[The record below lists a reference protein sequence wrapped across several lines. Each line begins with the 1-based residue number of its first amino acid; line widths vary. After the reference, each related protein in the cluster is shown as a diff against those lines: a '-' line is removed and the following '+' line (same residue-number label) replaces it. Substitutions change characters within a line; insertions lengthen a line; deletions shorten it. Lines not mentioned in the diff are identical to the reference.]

1 MTTRVKQL
9 LFKIISFSILFGC
22 ITLFTNSLVVA
33 AADEKN
39 PTVKINQSTTLPT
52 NTAYKL
58 NLQVTDASGISS
70 VKWAVGSKTTSYFST
85 SGKVLKLNEDGK
97 VLVTVSKNSIYTFYA
112 KDKAGNITIK
122 KITITNIDT
131 AKPVMTIKKSTTA
144 NTNKNVKLYL
154 TITDVGQGIVSIK
167 YLVGT
172 KYTADFKNAG
182 KNISFTETKVVED
195 KLNNNQYTYSSSLS
209 VNANKVIT
217 FLVEDVA
224 GNKTLKRI
232 TISNID
238 KTAPVLTYS
247 LSTKLPTNSSLQ
259 LNVAATDEGFGV
271 KNVVYL
277 TGVKTLEDFSNNTSV
292 KTLSLNQYGKGKLT
306 VTKNGNFTFLVTDT
320 ASNQTLLVVKITNI
334 DTVSPILQLDYS
346 VMNQKADISIVK
358 KDTGSGIK
366 TVLYIKGKA
375 TDSADSRWESNGI
388 DITQKESITVATSG
402 YYSVMA
408 EDKAGNKT
416 VQLIDVE
423 LEFKAVWISYLEFLE
438 YGKGGFTKESFEK
451 TVNTMFDNVVSMN
464 MNAVVVQVRP
474 FGDAMYESSY
484 FPWSKYISGTQGVD
498 PGFDPLAYMVDAA
511 HKRGLKIHAWLNP
524 YRVTTASTDFTSL
537 SEDNPARIWQEDNNS
552 ANDRN
557 ILSYGGNLYY
567 NPAVKEVQ
575 NLIVNGIKEIVENYK
590 VDGIHFDDYFY
601 PTLGSGYEN
610 NFDSTEYNMY
620 ADNLLEAGKSPLSI
634 ADWRRNNINTLIK
647 NVYSSIK
654 KIDSKVEFGIS
665 PAGFYNTLLSDTG
678 YYTDIKTWLSSD
690 GYIDY
695 ICPQIY
701 WTFSHSSYPFDKT
714 LDQWLAYRTS
724 SSVKVYV
731 GIATYKS
738 GSSLEHDW
746 RYDDEVMKNQVEY
759 GRHTGLVDG
768 FLFFRYDFFYNN
780 SVTEPGVNKLLEI
793 L

>member
-1 MTTRVKQL
+1 
-9 LFKIISFSILFGC
+9 
-22 ITLFTNSLVVA
+22 VVA
-33 AADEKN
+33 AADEKK
-39 PTVKINQSTTLPT
+39 PTIKIVQSTTKTT
-52 NTAYKL
+52 NKSYKL
-58 NLQVTDASGISS
+58 NLLVTDASGVSS

-85 SGKVLKLNEDGK
+85 SGKALKLNADGK
-97 VLVTVSKNSIYTFYA
+97 VSVTVSKNSIYTFYA

-122 KITITNIDT
+122 KITVTNIDT
-131 AKPVMTIKKSTTA
+131 AKPVIAIKKSTSA
-144 NTNKNVKLYL
+144 NTNRNVKLNL
-154 TITDVGQGIVSIK
+154 TVTDVGQGIVSIK

-182 KNISFTETKVVED
+182 KAITFTKTGVVED
-195 KLNNNQYTYSSSLS
+195 KLNNNQYTYSASLS

-217 FLVEDVA
+217 FLVEDGA

-232 TISNID
+232 TVSNID

-247 LSTKLPTNSSLQ
+247 LSTKLPTNSSLI
-259 LNVAATDEGFGV
+259 LNIAATDEGFGV
-271 KNVVYL
+271 NNVVYL
-277 TGVKTLEDFSNNTSV
+277 TGVKTFEDFSNNTSV
-292 KTLSLNQYGKGKLT
+292 KTLSLNQDGKGKLT

-334 DTVSPILQLDYS
+334 DTVLPILQLDYS
-346 VMNQKADISIVK
+346 VMNQSADITIFT
-358 KDTGSGIK
+358 KDSGSGIK
-366 TVLYIKGKA
+366 RILYLKGKI
-375 TDSADSRWESNGI
+375 TDAADSRWESKGI
-388 DITQKESITVATSG
+388 DVTKEDTITATSSG
-402 YYSVMA
+402 NYSVLA

-416 VQLIDVE
+416 IQVMEVE

-451 TVNTMFDNVVSMN
+451 TVNSMFDNIVSMN

-498 PGFDPLAYMVDAA
+498 PGFDPLTYMVAAA
-511 HKRGLKIHAWLNP
+511 HKRGLSIHAWLNP
-524 YRVTTASTDFTSL
+524 YRVTTASTDYTAL
-537 SEDNPARIWQEDNNS
+537 SKDNPARIWQEDSNTTN
-552 ANDRN
+552 ARN
-557 ILSYGGNLYY
+557 VLSYGGNLYY

-575 NLIVNGIKEIVENYK
+575 NLIINGIKEIVENYD

-601 PTLGSGYEN
+601 PTLGSGYEK
-610 NFDSTEYNMY
+610 NFDSIEYSKY
-620 ADNLLEAGKSPLSI
+620 ADNLEAAGKNPLSI

-654 KIDSKVEFGIS
+654 KIDSNVEFGIS
-665 PAGFYNTLLSDTG
+665 PAGNYNTLLSDTA
-678 YYTDIKTWLSSD
+678 YYTDIETWLSTD

-759 GRHTGLVDG
+759 GRDTGLVDG
-768 FLFFRYDFFYNN
+768 FIFFRYDFFYDNK
-780 SVTEPGVNKLLEI
+780 VTEPGVNKLLEI